1 MVHILRSFVFVV
13 AVLKIIVVSVS
24 RCTEDSVFLDQEAL
38 REEYV
43 LNDSGRIWMGSVKKQ
58 FGMPWNFG
66 QVRPEWCSRKWA
78 CAIDNTMQDE
88 IGLI

>member
-1 MVHILRSFVFVV
+1 MY
-13 AVLKIIVVSVS
+13 
-24 RCTEDSVFLDQEAL
+24 LDQEAL

-78 CAIDNTMQDE
+78 CAIVCFGYRSLWRNVFSFS
-88 IGLI
+88 

>member
-1 MVHILRSFVFVV
+1 MHLF
-13 AVLKIIVVSVS
+13 LLLLLIIVVSVS
-24 RCTEDSVFLDQEAL
+24 CCTEDSVYLDQEAL

-66 QVRPEWCSRKWA
+66 QVRLNGA
-78 CAIDNTMQDE
+78 VGNGHAL
-88 IGLI
+88 LIIQCRMKLD